1 MDGTGAYVND
11 PSFNG
16 FNNLGLYTTGIV
28 GSYNQDFTMSN
39 CIQTDGKILLSGVFN
54 GGMFLT
60 RLENDYIPTG
70 KNEFLSDKQDLKSYP
85 NPSNGI
91 FNVTNTKNIKTIKAY
106 NLIGKEV
113 EIIQQSEN
121 TFQIH
126 EKGLYILHV
135 QTRDG
140 KICTEQVIIN

>member
-1 MDGTGAYVND
+1 M
-11 PSFNG
+11 
-16 FNNLGLYTTGIV
+16 
-28 GSYNQDFTMSN
+28 
-39 CIQTDGKILLSGVFN
+39 KLLV
-54 GGMFLT
+54 
-60 RLENDYIPTG
+60 
-70 KNEFLSDKQDLKSYP
+70 KQDLKSYP
-85 NPSNGI
+85 NPSNGT

-113 EIIQQSEN
+113 DIIQQSEN

-140 KICTEQVIIN
+140 KIYTEQVIVN